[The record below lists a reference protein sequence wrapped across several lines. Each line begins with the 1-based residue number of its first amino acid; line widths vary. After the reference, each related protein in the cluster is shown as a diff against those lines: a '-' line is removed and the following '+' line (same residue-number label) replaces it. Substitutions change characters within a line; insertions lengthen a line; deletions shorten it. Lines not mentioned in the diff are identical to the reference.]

1 MEIDLRGT
9 AMQRNI
15 LGFICTCSLFVACSN
30 NDGNTNII
38 QIDSPPP
45 SLTISSNNAILVAKV
60 SYGAAVDSGNLG
72 DLGGDTGLIGSG
84 PAGVSKLDGS
94 FATSSKIG
102 GASGGSVSQV
112 PIPPTTT
119 ACAVSGSVTFSGE
132 IADPV
137 TPTLTT
143 GDFFEFDYN
152 LCDEDLGEVTDGL
165 IRTDVNNFNGDLPAG
180 LYDLTMT
187 FTLTN
192 LQVSTAVDVLT
203 SNGDVS
209 VTFRTANSPAVS
221 TGISGNS
228 RTVDSNGSSE
238 SLTNFATALTL
249 DGNFVPAPFTM
260 TTSGTLDSTQLSGVV
275 RYSTEQIFQGFEGD
289 FPDSGEFLVVGVN
302 SSLRLIAENNVNVRI
317 EIDTDGDGI
326 VDQTINTT
334 WAALTG

>member
-1 MEIDLRGT
+1 MEINLRGT
-9 AMQRNI
+9 AMERNI
-15 LGFICTCSLFVACSN
+15 LAVICACSLLVACSN
-30 NDGNTNII
+30 SVTNSNII
-38 QIDSPPP
+38 PVDSPAP
-45 SLTISSNNAILVAKV
+45 SITISSNNGILVAQV
-60 SYGAAVDSGNLG
+60 SYGAALESGNLG
-72 DLGGDTGLIGSG
+72 DLGGDTGVIVSG
-84 PAGVSKLDGS
+84 PAGVSKVDGS
-94 FATSSKIG
+94 FAAPANT
-102 GASGGSVSQV
+102 GASGSVSQI

-119 ACAVSGSVTFSGE
+119 QCAVSGSVTFSGE
-132 IADPV
+132 IADPF
-137 TPTLTT
+137 TPTLTS
-143 GDFFEFDYN
+143 GDFFESDYN
-152 LCDEDLGEVTDGL
+152 ICDQGLGEVTNGL
-165 IRTDVNNFNGDLPAG
+165 VRAVVDIFAGDYLSG
-180 LYDLTMT
+180 LYDLSMT
-187 FTLTN
+187 FTLTT

-209 VTFRTANSPAVS
+209 VTFNTANSPAVFTS
-221 TGISGNS
+221 ISGNS
-228 RTVDSNGSSE
+228 LTIDSNASSE
-238 SLTNFATALTL
+238 SLTNFATTLTL